1 MENDLSGYKTVA
13 IANSHTQALDLIKLE
28 SPIFYS

>member
-1 MENDLSGYKTVA
+1 MENDLSGYKIVA
-13 IANSHTQALDLIKLE
+13 IANSYIQALDLIKLE